1 MRRSL
6 LDKKPNPA
14 HLALARLEK
23 SIQKVWRKCKSS
35 DTEY

>member
-23 SIQKVWRKCKSS
+23 EYSKSMAQM
-35 DTEY
+35 